1 MISTQ
6 VTCGPTAAP
15 TAKPTGAPGICSD
28 ETEYSHLVG
37 KPCKSVWTTDDTGCE
52 APQYGCP
59 DSACDDDDKPWCV
72 IDGGEYVYNPGWC
85 YCEPTP
91 KPSGKCIITDESDD
105 HSTKGAITGASCLA
119 VWTSDDS
126 AACEVDQY
134 GCPDS
139 ACDATSDDDRPW
151 CMYDEDNWCYCE

>member
-1 MISTQ
+1 MTSILQLEFAGS
-6 VTCGPTAAP
+6 VL
-15 TAKPTGAPGICSD
+15 GAFLLC
-28 ETEYSHLVG
+28 VG
-37 KPCKSVWTTDDTGCE
+37 
-52 APQYGCP
+52 
-59 DSACDDDDKPWCV
+59 
-72 IDGGEYVYNPGWC
+72 N
-85 YCEPTP
+85 
-91 KPSGKCIITDESDD
+91 KCIITDESDD